1 MKRQLNSL
9 GIDKDPKETTVV
21 VQCLVGGFIY
31 SSSFDETT
39 RL

>member
-21 VQCLVGGFIY
+21 SEAFFLNPIEFSSLFI
-31 SSSFDETT
+31 
-39 RL
+39 

>member
-21 VQCLVGGFIY
+21 VAMSGGGLIY